1 MDKLFDEKA
10 AIICALAPCVRTAYD
25 ERGLQIG

>member
-10 AIICALAPCVRTAYD
+10 AICALAPCVRTAYD